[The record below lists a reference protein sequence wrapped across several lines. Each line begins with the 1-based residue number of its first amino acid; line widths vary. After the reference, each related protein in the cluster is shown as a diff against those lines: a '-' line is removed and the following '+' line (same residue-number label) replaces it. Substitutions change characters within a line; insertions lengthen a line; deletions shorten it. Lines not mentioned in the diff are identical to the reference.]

1 MLYLKDNLTDRE
13 RMARDEMIHI
23 FNPVLKL
30 ILAHSNPVEFER
42 YGFNSC
48 RQTAIFGTAILS
60 ELLPEYNFKLY
71 EGQFAELYNGQ
82 MITYT
87 HAFTI
92 GQYQDRMLLIDIS
105 RVSKRLLFHQIEDTL
120 YPCEDEW
127 KNVSLINKEELSL
140 AEMLTSGVV
149 EYFTGKS
156 PMSVLLSIKTL
167 MEELK
172 ENPEQYIMQFCDK
185 MYGKYTQLRR

>member
-13 RMARDEMIHI
+13 RMARDEMIYI

-30 ILAHSNPVEFER
+30 ILAHSNPYEFEK

-60 ELLPEYNFKLY
+60 ELLPEYNFRLY

-92 GQYQDRMLLIDIS
+92 GQYKDRMLLIDLS

-120 YPCEDEW
+120 YPYEDEW
-127 KNVSLINKEELSL
+127 KNVSLISKEELSL
-140 AEMLTSGVV
+140 AEMLAPDVA
-149 EYFTGKS
+149 EYFTHKS
-156 PMSVLLSIKTL
+156 PMSVLLSIKML

-172 ENPEQYIMQFCDK
+172 EASEEHRIQFSDK
-185 MYGKYTQLRR
+185 MYAKYTQLRR